1 MEYGYMALFA
11 AGFGAATV
19 LPGGSEVLFT
29 AMLAGGFDACL
40 CLLAASAGNWLG
52 GMSTYALGCLGKI
65 EWLEKYC
72 KVGRKQIERVSR
84 FLSGRGT
91 VAAFFCFLPFVGDVI
106 AFVLGMFRAN
116 PWLTAL
122 FMLAGKLFRYLLLL
136 LGLRG
141 LFGM

>member
-1 MEYGYMALFA
+1 MALFA

-72 KVGRKQIERVSR
+72 KVSIEVYGPS
-84 FLSGRGT
+84 
-91 VAAFFCFLPFVGDVI
+91 
-106 AFVLGMFRAN
+106 
-116 PWLTAL
+116 
-122 FMLAGKLFRYLLLL
+122 YLLFQFEKVLL
-136 LGLRG
+136 IYL
-141 LFGM
+141 